1 MVVNDPTKPGNTA
14 VNTFFGG
21 DIKLNIPF
29 LTQLTTPTSL
39 LTWIIAILAIMPW
52 IIWIVCIFV
61 ILINVIKWVKSNG
74 NEKEVESAKSGIKKA
89 VVGFLSM
96 FVLFILANLMSS
108 FFVGTSFESLIG
120 ALAPCRI
127 VDQSMYVFE
136 FSRAKK
142 ITIEEA
148 YKQCVTNKQVFIPI
162 VGR

>member
-52 IIWIVCIFV
+52 VIWIICIIV
-61 ILINVIKWVKSNG
+61 ILLNVIKWVKSNG

-89 VVGFLSM
+89 LVGFISM
-96 FVLFILANLMSS
+96 FVLFILANLMSY

-120 ALAPCRI
+120 ALAPCKGTN
-127 VDQSMYVFE
+127 QTMYVFE
-136 FSRAKK
+136 YARAKNV
-142 ITIEEA
+142 TIENA
-148 YKQCVTNKQVFIPI
+148 YKQCVTSKEVFIPI
-162 VGR
+162 VR